1 MTLEGKSTGTT
12 TSGKVSCNFRAC
24 DYLDVKKVALENSGL
39 MTLEADLP
47 KLLKCTT
54 LQIRYPWSK
63 PPIQIAAGC
72 LQAGSQKTRHR
83 NEVPRR
89 DARRQLHVRRRVP
102 DLFRRRH
109 SLRTDVVNHFT

>member
-72 LQAGSQKTRHR
+72 LQAGSQKLAIGMKYLGEMHAANFMFDAASLTYSVGVTRC
-83 NEVPRR
+83 
-89 DARRQLHVRRRVP
+89 VRT
-102 DLFRRRH
+102 
-109 SLRTDVVNHFT
+109 S